1 MINRFANAIVFKTN
15 SLVDKKVIKMARK
28 KSSQLT
34 DSEQSIM
41 EILWEKGEA
50 SVREIADKLSE
61 EKATAYTTVQTMC
74 KILSDKG
81 YADFHK
87 EGKAF
92 IYAPKITEKEARQSA
107 LTAML
112 NRFFGGSPEV
122 LAQHLMQETDIELK
136 DLESLQNQIDKS
148 KD

>member
-1 MINRFANAIVFKTN
+1 
-15 SLVDKKVIKMARK
+15 MARK

-41 EILWEKGEA
+41 EILWKKGEA
-50 SVREIADKLSE
+50 SVREIAEILSE
-61 EKATAYTTVQTMC
+61 DKATAYTTVQTMC
-74 KILSDKG
+74 KILADKG

-92 IYAPKITEKEARQSA
+92 IYTPKITEREARQGA

-136 DLESLQNQIDKS
+136 DLEALQKQIDQT

>member
-1 MINRFANAIVFKTN
+1 
-15 SLVDKKVIKMARK
+15 MARK

-41 EILWEKGEA
+41 EILWNKGQA
-50 SVREIADKLSE
+50 SVREIADTLSKD
-61 EKATAYTTVQTMC
+61 KATAYTTVQTMC
-74 KILSDKG
+74 KILTDKG

-92 IYAPKITEKEARQSA
+92 IYTPKITEKDARQSA
-107 LTAML
+107 LTTML

-136 DLESLQNQIDKS
+136 DLEALQKQIDQA